1 MIPDYKTART
11 ILYSGIGALLLASCS
26 HSSKDKMGEETP
38 EITVAY
44 PMVDSVTLSNT
55 YPGTTIANATAKIVA
70 RVNGMLLSKNYT
82 SGSEV
87 TKGSVLFTI
96 EPTQYRDAVKEAE
109 AALAT
114 AKSEHAYASSRYE
127 AVKKALEADAV
138 SKMEVIQAKSNVE
151 TSEAAIH
158 NAEAALSAAR
168 TNLGYCTIRA
178 PFTGNITSSTVD
190 VGSYINGEGA
200 PFDLATIYDD
210 SSVIVMFDIEASEY
224 EKLIGAAG
232 SNINDKIYRKV
243 PLKFEQPLAHD
254 HYADLNYLS
263 PSVNQSTGTFNMKA
277 EVKNPY
283 GDIKPGM
290 YVTIDLPYGNNPKAI
305 LINDASIGTDQL
317 GKYVYVVND
326 SDKVVYTPIKIG
338 GLYNDSLRVVNEGLT
353 SRSRYVTSALLK
365 VRDGMTVKPV
375 LENAPTSKTNK

>member
-127 AVKKALEADAV
+127 AVKKALEAD
-138 SKMEVIQAKSNVE
+138 
-151 TSEAAIH
+151 
-158 NAEAALSAAR
+158 
-168 TNLGYCTIRA
+168 
-178 PFTGNITSSTVD
+178 
-190 VGSYINGEGA
+190 
-200 PFDLATIYDD
+200 
-210 SSVIVMFDIEASEY
+210 IVMFDIEASEY

-254 HYADLNYLS
+254 YYADLNYLS

-353 SRSRYVTSALLK
+353 SQSRYVTSALLK